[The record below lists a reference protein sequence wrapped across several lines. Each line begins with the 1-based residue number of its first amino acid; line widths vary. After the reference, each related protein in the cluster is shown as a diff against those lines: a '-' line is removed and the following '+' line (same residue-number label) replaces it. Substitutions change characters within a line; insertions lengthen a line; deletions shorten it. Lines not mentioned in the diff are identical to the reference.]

1 MSSDTNEQQQQLQEN
16 FLQQQEKISALK
28 ELVRKSG
35 AAHGS
40 SKSAAQEKVKN
51 IAERLFKSKA
61 KSKQG
66 LNVSTYSTTS
76 EIPSTE
82 HPSITQDQTHLL
94 SVSQPQFTLQSPTP
108 SFASTPNA
116 TPSKPQ
122 INTRHETPSSSSSIP
137 YTLQSSEKIALMR
150 QQLEQNKLRMAQKAS
165 SKQHLEQL
173 VSQLKDKFETTQQC
187 LEDTTE
193 LGRSMSDLSNLIHYT
208 PVSRERHKSATDLST
223 QNFSLEKERIKFL
236 ENRCRLLEKQL
247 DKEKQNNQRQQS
259 ANSSQNNDYF
269 ENKISELELTL
280 QQQQREFEAKEK
292 ALKEELKKLQNKQE
306 ISDYENS
313 EETNKLLKENEELKT
328 EINRISHELNN
339 QDLKQQIELITQENS
354 QLKQQVETLSKQ
366 LEIFTSEDNQG
377 STNNNAELET
387 EIEELK
393 QKLELYKSKETA
405 ETLDMLNENQL
416 LKQETETQL
425 RRIKELNEINDVLET
440 TRCDLTSKC
449 TELEEQIKQLQADN
463 IAALENLRLAE
474 EKCNNSAIS
483 ADSTSESKAQDT
495 DTQVKAEMAKQI
507 QELMDELISVK
518 SENSKLKETV
528 NEQEKLEIND
538 SSIAEKLASLEA
550 CIEAQRE
557 DLLKSQE
564 TQKKYEEELMEKTI
578 EFNVLNANFKVLE
591 EKLESSSKTKPLFSS
606 SSASGQDS
614 GNPELEMEIQQLKQ
628 KLDESNKAMI
638 KLKLKCKQSEKQI
651 EKLKKGSNLHEEVVK
666 LTKEKEQLQQKITEL
681 EDEKGQW
688 QLTQMETS
696 QSSNK
701 GEAEENKEDL
711 HKGCQEKIKELET
724 KLNEKETELQ
734 TLKQGEE
741 SRVTSELSA
750 IQLEEQVKE
759 LTEALQTLRKEYDE
773 KETKLHESLE
783 TIEKITKQKDELDK
797 KLEHYLNENIELLDK
812 VEKLSKSSSSA
823 ESIEIV
829 ERLTQQE
836 KQELEEFNK
845 RLGDSSE
852 ETPSQK
858 EAVNELTQTEINPE
872 ITESLNKLREESSEL
887 MNKIELFTTER
898 REVLEKMEHLTTEN
912 HDLLQRIEDL
922 TQEKQELEF
931 KLKKQEES
939 CEELQTKLKTVSQEK
954 ESLRLQM
961 QEFKNQKTQM
971 SQELTSLQ
979 QSSEVM
985 AALDNSETL
994 FEKCEKSLSKLYGEL
1009 EAYRKANDK
1018 KSKFNVSK
1026 KLAKEAE
1033 NAHSQ
1038 LSELLQKVKEASSA
1052 VETVTVVETV
1062 VAVTAPNGKALA
1074 EYEQLTAQNRE
1085 LKATIQELR
1094 RLLDEARD
1102 QQEEQTDNRFPS
1114 EERQAIQSE
1123 EDKEIQNENQ
1133 KKLQE
1138 ALQQI
1143 EQNETQLTELQ
1154 SRVEDLTQELYEART
1169 GQEEKSTEI
1178 TELKAEVENLKKI
1191 SEDFDRVIN
1200 DKEMAYEKQVEQ
1212 LTRLRK
1218 QLEAKCETYEQEMK
1232 ILQTLVDEQKQQL
1245 IEAYKEHEQE
1255 MNQKLEELQHLEENT
1270 QELKQELAQ
1279 LKTNTQLQGVELSQD
1294 LQKECEKLKESLKIQ
1309 KNLVQEQVEE
1319 LSNKQET
1326 IDTLNQQIIDL
1337 YKTMEE
1343 NANKIIEKEDE
1354 ISYLQELYDNNVQEK
1369 TKLEQTYQELL
1380 KQHQDVEAQ
1389 NKQQKDQINQQL
1401 EQITSLSTWQ
1411 QKAQDLEQRNKEQLD
1426 KLKKYAANLKKKAQ
1440 QCLDYESKLKLLE
1453 VQVTTQDNKQELE
1466 NLNTKN
1472 LQLQEELR
1480 NAQKLTQ
1487 DKASELEST
1496 IKHKL
1501 TLEQEAFELKD
1512 ELIKKENNLESLQ
1525 QQSSLEIQSMQDEL
1539 ILIREQM
1546 KEKLQEIVELQQCL
1560 KDRESENQ
1568 KLKEELQNSQI
1579 QIQNNNEIEQLRLE
1593 LQTAQMTIQQLQNNT
1608 ETEQLRHNL
1617 QEAQENILK
1626 LKVDLQ
1632 SSQQNSSFNSDWG
1645 DFNES
1650 EQLKEELQCTQEN
1663 LKLKT
1668 KEIEE
1673 LRQSLMAAQEQL
1685 IDWGNESSVKN
1696 ADYENMNKV
1705 LQDKTEKLERAEATM
1720 EELENELMTLREKE
1734 YENSQ
1739 KLQEL
1744 SSELESLKSKANQSP
1759 QNNELEIKLKEV
1771 TEELKA
1777 KSLKF
1782 EKSKA
1787 VIKERNGQI
1796 QRLQAQLKDLQEK
1809 LTACPEEEILSPS
1822 TQHQLDASIQQPI
1835 RAELE
1840 ALQEAYNKLNEKYN
1854 SEKANFQETI
1864 TRLETVHDGIQA
1876 KLQEDMSYIETLEQE
1891 NSTFKEKI
1899 CRLQE
1904 CVSGFEERR
1913 ASMERKV
1920 NILDE
1925 QMQSKTQEHLKVED
1939 ELIYRLNMLSE
1950 HDEIIAQRLI
1960 DSQTEKETI
1969 EEQYRKLQTDYNVL
1983 QTQYQKLEK
1992 DLTDFKSQA
2001 NEDYEQE
2008 LNSFKEKLTKAE
2020 TDLERQKAVYDGK
2033 LAAKVTELD
2042 ELECELS
2049 DQLEQIN
2056 NEKRQLSEQLERMT
2070 DECTRHQ
2077 NEVLR
2082 LQENLNTLE
2091 QAKSELERESS
2102 WLRMQ
2107 TENSQQDLYE
2117 LQELRMQSMQ
2127 DKTEIE
2133 NLRHQ
2138 IDTLSS
2144 NHESELQALRTQ
2156 IAELDTLRMQ
2166 VGQNQTDDQ
2175 VFIET
2180 ENKRL
2185 TDLLA
2190 EKETVIENYQRQN
2203 LQLQMAAA
2211 AASTSNNSN
2220 QQDPFALAF
2229 GLPPQN
2235 SNTNQQHQQQQQLP
2249 LNDNNTNE
2257 IERLNQELQDRNQQ
2271 IQRLQQ
2277 DLNKLQSEFNLVS
2290 DANQEMQ
2297 NQLSER
2303 QQDAVNL
2310 QTLQSVATALS
2321 ESQPTDV
2328 IPAPPMFFT
2337 SDAAV
2342 RSPFDDLI
2350 QPSHV
2355 AEQNSGISTE
2365 QPPTIEDLQRNV
2377 SDLEKHAQDLE
2388 HKLAARNQKEAEYE
2402 EKIRDIESRY
2412 QERDHQLQQSNS
2424 ELQKMHAEVAE
2435 LKQQLAELLAQ
2446 QYELYELRNQVGSLE
2461 ALLDDKNQEIIRI
2474 KREQENEQHL
2484 KKNMPALESQIVPTF
2499 QDPSVQPTLDM
2510 FFGNSAPAPEFEVFT
2525 LPKQSSEPVVEEII
2539 VPKKT
2544 YDCHPQEKIAP
2555 AAAPTPQES
2564 AITALDLGE
2573 DWGDSWG
2580 NTEATAEAEH
2590 FAKISASTTSAQ
2602 PTSLVPREQQ
2612 LELQMQELNERL
2624 QELQLALDRSEEQKK
2639 ELHVK
2644 SGKLMKKLKEY
2655 KVKIDELQATSNQNK
2670 DYRKSAS
2677 LEANSMFDDLVQ
2689 EELKSQIKTLEERLE
2704 EQKKHQETFN
2714 LEKEKLLKRIDV
2726 LTAGNERM
2734 SEMKERQDMEVQ
2746 MYQARIRELQ
2756 EKLNHLEDWGNEDAE
2771 NKVSNKPLE
2780 VEESKHEKKVETQ
2793 DVSENVVAELRKQIS
2808 SLSLEVQDLTGD
2820 RLELQALL
2828 EEEKLNSTKAEQTV
2842 ASLRL
2847 QMQTLEEAKAGERS
2861 AETYQ
2866 LNNLKLDL
2874 QNLQES
2880 YNTLSSNKESLEAEL
2895 KSVTETLSLSQNNE
2909 KRLQA
2914 EVDNLQ
2920 AEVETL
2926 RVTLNNTKQSLIDLE
2941 AELSV
2946 LKEQKEKQI
2955 DEICC
2960 KEKKE
2965 SIDLMKQ
2972 EIQLILSQKQAVEE
2986 QANQLIKEN
2995 ETLKLAQTQA
3005 QPSENVKS
3013 LEEKLQNLIAENEY
3027 LKTAASTSSNN
3038 EELSALLQEKESE
3051 ILHLKQRINDLMNE
3065 DQTEKLVLEILTKNQ
3080 EIHMLKMQV
3089 KHLEEDKHE
3098 LENNLSLQITK
3109 EMQANKEETQT
3120 TKQDDKRIQDMETTI
3135 KSLQEE
3141 KVHMEEELRVLN
3153 NHVMESLQLEEK
3165 LKSVTLELDTKDIE
3179 ISELRRTVESLKS
3192 TGETNKPAEPS
3203 VDFVALNSQWEA
3215 IVEQRCGEIAKL
3227 WQEHLAQ
3234 RERDFKATEERLK
3247 EEISA
3252 LRNNQTANLT
3262 IESGPQV
3269 ISVET
3274 TSSSTPASES
3284 TTASG
3289 TTSAEASQD
3298 GTPLRMRSED
3308 PESIIEKMQAAL
3320 ESQEVEIVTLKEQLA
3335 IRSAEYARL
3344 AAQYDPYKLHDTSS
3358 HSSAFGENR
3367 KPVNDA
3373 AMVSKSELD
3382 LAMYM
3387 LHQRDM
3393 RCEEMTL
3400 EIVNLLAERDTLQL
3414 KLSNTLRQLEAKNAQ
3429 TAGSSAEAAAAT
3441 GSPTSSPTENL
3452 PNNSVAGST
3461 VGIVADDDLNEKL
3474 SQLQTVS
3481 HSKDKMIKEEREQR
3495 IRQIEKLQQDV
3506 AKMPPAAVSEL
3517 IGSDLSQ
3524 TNQSPSTV
3532 LLNWLWGSK
3541 GNNSD

>member
-1 MSSDTNEQQQQLQEN
+1 MSSDTNEQQQQLQES

-51 IAERLFKSKA
+51 IAERLLKSKA

-66 LNVSTYSTTS
+66 LNVSTYTT
-76 EIPSTE
+76 TE
-82 HPSITQDQTHLL
+82 TPTAELSFVAQDQANML
-94 SVSQPQFTLQSPTP
+94 SISQGQFPLQSPTP
-108 SFASTPNA
+108 NFASTPNPTPNP
-116 TPSKPQ
+116 TPSKPSTTH
-122 INTRHETPSSSSSIP
+122 IAKTPSIP
-137 YTLQSSEKIALMR
+137 YSLQSSEKIALMR

-173 VSQLKDKFETTQQC
+173 VSQLKDKFESTQQC

-193 LGRSMSDLSNLIHYT
+193 LGRSMSDLSNLVHYT
-208 PVSRERHKSATDLST
+208 PVTRERHKSATDLSS

-247 DKEKQNNQRQQS
+247 DKEKQNNQRNNS
-259 ANSSQNNDYF
+259 ANVSSNTN
-269 ENKISELELTL
+269 ELEVKISDLELSL
-280 QQQQREFEAKEK
+280 QEKEKEFAAKETSY
-292 ALKEELKKLQNKQE
+292 KEELKKLQNSRE
-306 ISDYENS
+306 ITDFEAS
-313 EETNKLLKENEELKT
+313 EENAKLLKENEELKLQI
-328 EINRISHELNN
+328 EKISKENN
-339 QDLKQQIELITQENS
+339 QQDLQQQIDLLNQENT
-354 QLKQQVETLSKQ
+354 QLKQQLETLSKQ
-366 LEIFTSEDNQG
+366 LEVFTSDTTEEN
-377 STNNNAELET
+377 STAQLQS

-393 QKLELYKSKETA
+393 KQLETFKSKESA
-405 ETLDMLNENQL
+405 ETLDILNENHL

-425 RRIKELNEINDVLET
+425 KRIQELNEINDVLET

-449 TELEEQIKQLQADN
+449 TELEEQVKHLQADV
-463 IAALENLRLAE
+463 IVAQEKLRLSE
-474 EKCNNSAIS
+474 EKCAELEHNNKNSQTTSSSSAVTSSTDI
-483 ADSTSESKAQDT
+483 DS
-495 DTQVKAEMAKQI
+495 QVKAEMAKQI
-507 QELMDELISVK
+507 QELMDELLEVK
-518 SENSKLKETV
+518 TENSKLKETL

-564 TQKKYEEELMEKTI
+564 SQKKYEEELMEKTI
-578 EFNVLNANFKVLE
+578 ELNVLNANFKVLE
-591 EKLESSSKTKPLFSS
+591 EKLENSSKSKQLFSS
-606 SSASGQDS
+606 SSSSNQDS
-614 GNPELEMEIQQLKQ
+614 NNPELEMENQQLKQ

-638 KLKLKCKQSEKQI
+638 KLKLKCKQTEKQI
-651 EKLKKGSNLHEEVVK
+651 EKLKKGSDLHAEVVK
-666 LTKEKEQLQQKITEL
+666 LNKEKDKLQQKITEL

-696 QSSNK
+696 QNSTK
-701 GEAEENKEDL
+701 EEIAPKEDL
-711 HKGCQEKIKELET
+711 HKKCEEKIEKLET
-724 KLNEKETELQ
+724 LVKEKEVLLES
-734 TLKQGEE
+734 LKQGEQ
-741 SRVTSELSA
+741 SRVTSELSE

-759 LTEALQTLRKEYDE
+759 LTEELTALRKDLEINE
-773 KETKLHESLE
+773 QKLQESLE
-783 TIEKITKQKDELDK
+783 TNEKINKQKDELDK

-852 ETPSQK
+852 ETTSHK
-858 EAVNELTQTEINPE
+858 EAVNELTQTEISPE

-898 REVLEKMEHLTTEN
+898 REVLEKMELLTTEN
-912 HDLLQRIEDL
+912 HELLQRIEDL
-922 TQEKQELEF
+922 KQEKKDLET
-931 KLKKQEES
+931 KYTQQVENYD
-939 CEELQTKLKTVSQEK
+939 ELQTKLNNVTKEK
-954 ESLRLQM
+954 EALNLQM
-961 QEFKNQKTQM
+961 QDFKNQKAQL

-979 QSSEVM
+979 QSSEVV
-985 AALDNSETL
+985 AALDNGETL

-1102 QQEEQTDNRFPS
+1102 QQEDQSDNRFS
-1114 EERQAIQSE
+1114 EERQAIQNE
-1123 EDKEIQNENQ
+1123 EDKELSNETNI
-1133 KKLQE
+1133 KLQQS
-1138 ALQQI
+1138 LQQI
-1143 EQNETQLTELQ
+1143 EEYETQLSELQ
-1154 SRVEDLTQELYEART
+1154 SRVEDLTRELYEART
-1169 GQEEKSTEI
+1169 GLDEKSTEI
-1178 TELKAEVENLKKI
+1178 TELNAEVASLKKVA
-1191 SEDFDRVIN
+1191 EDFDRTIN
-1200 DKEMAYEKQVEQ
+1200 DKEMTHEKQVEQ

-1218 QLEAKCETYEQEMK
+1218 QLEAKCDTYEQEME
-1232 ILQTLVDEQKQQL
+1232 ILQTLVNEQKQQL
-1245 IEAYKEHEQE
+1245 IEAFKEHEHE
-1255 MNQKLEELQHLEENT
+1255 MNLKLLELQQHEEKAH
-1270 QELKQELAQ
+1270 ELKQELAQ
-1279 LKTNTQLQGVELSQD
+1279 LKQTSALQGTELTQD
-1294 LQKECEKLKESLKIQ
+1294 LQKECEKLKESLKIN
-1309 KNLVQEQVEE
+1309 KHLVQQQVEE

-1354 ISYLQELYDNNVQEK
+1354 ISYLQELLENNKQQMAR
-1369 TKLEQTYQELL
+1369 LEQTYSELQ
-1380 KQHQDVEAQ
+1380 KQHQDLVLV
-1389 NKQQKDQINQQL
+1389 NQQQTEQLNQQL
-1401 EQITSLSTWQ
+1401 EQLSSLTTWQ
-1411 QKAQDLEQRNKEQLD
+1411 QKVKDLEQRNKEQLD

-1440 QCLDYESKLKLLE
+1440 QCLDYEGKLKLLE
-1453 VQVTTQDNKQELE
+1453 TQAQTNNNAEEVELLNRKNVQLQDELQKSQQLMQEKSQELDNIVSVKLSLE
-1466 NLNTKN
+1466 QRVQ
-1472 LQLQEELR
+1472 QLQQEL
-1480 NAQKLTQ
+1480 N
-1487 DKASELEST
+1487 
-1496 IKHKL
+1496 
-1501 TLEQEAFELKD
+1501 
-1512 ELIKKENNLESLQ
+1512 KKELALEEVQ
-1525 QQSSLEIQSMQDEL
+1525 QQTSLEIQSMQDEL
-1539 ILIREQM
+1539 LLLREQM
-1546 KEKLQEIVELQQCL
+1546 KEKMQEIEEFKQTLTD
-1560 KDRESENQ
+1560 KDSETQ
-1568 KLKEELQNSQI
+1568 KLQKEVQLAAVHSVDTS
-1579 QIQNNNEIEQLRLE
+1579 EIEQLRSD
-1593 LQTAQMTIQQLQNNT
+1593 LQTAQLNLQQLQ
-1608 ETEQLRHNL
+1608 EKSAAELGAAQAAIQKL
-1617 QEAQENILK
+1617 EA
-1626 LKVDLQ
+1626 DLQ
-1632 SSQQNSSFNSDWG
+1632 TAQQNSSFTSDWG
-1645 DFNES
+1645 DFNETD
-1650 EQLKEELQCTQEN
+1650 QLKEELQCTQEN
-1663 LKLKT
+1663 LKLKV

-1685 IDWGNESSVKN
+1685 TDWGNESSVKN
-1696 ADYENMNKV
+1696 ADYENLNKV
-1705 LQDKTEKLERAEATM
+1705 LQDKTAKLERAENTM
-1720 EELENELMTLREKE
+1720 EELENELMTLREKD

-1739 KLQEL
+1739 KISDLTK
-1744 SSELESLKSKANQSP
+1744 ELESARLSTQQIP
-1759 QNNELEIKLKEV
+1759 QNNELENKLQV
-1771 TEELKA
+1771 LTEELKA

-1809 LTACPEEEILSPS
+1809 LTTCPEEEILSPT
-1822 TQHQLDASIQQPI
+1822 TQHQLDASIQQPV
-1835 RAELE
+1835 REELE
-1840 ALQEAYNKLNEKYN
+1840 ALQDAYNKLNEKYN

-1864 TRLETVHDGIQA
+1864 TRLETLHDGIQA

-1891 NSTFKEKI
+1891 NNTFKEKI

-1920 NILDE
+1920 NIMDE
-1925 QMQSKTQEHLKVED
+1925 QLQTKAEEHLKVED
-1939 ELIYRLNMLSE
+1939 ELVYRLNMLSE
-1950 HDEIIAQRLI
+1950 HDEVIAQRLL
-1960 DSQTEKETI
+1960 DSQSEKEVI
-1969 EEQYRKLQTDYNVL
+1969 EENYRKLQTDYN
-1983 QTQYQKLEK
+1983 QMQAQYQKLEK
-1992 DLTDFKSQA
+1992 EFNEFKSTA
-2001 NEDYEQE
+2001 SDNYDQE
-2008 LNSFKEKLTKAE
+2008 LNTLREQLTKAE
-2020 TDLERQKAVYDGK
+2020 ADMERQKAVYDGK

-2049 DQLEQIN
+2049 EQLDKIN
-2056 NEKRQLSEQLERMT
+2056 AEKRQLSEQLERMT
-2070 DECTRHQ
+2070 DDCAVHQ
-2077 NEVLR
+2077 NEILR

-2190 EKETVIENYQRQN
+2190 EKESIIENYQRQN

-2211 AASTSNNSN
+2211 AASSTTSN

-2229 GLPPQN
+2229 GLPAQN
-2235 SNTNQQHQQQQQLP
+2235 ATNNQLP
-2249 LNDNNTNE
+2249 TSDNNSNE
-2257 IERLNQELQDRNQQ
+2257 IERLNQEVQDKNQL
-2271 IQRLQQ
+2271 IYRLQQ
-2277 DLNKLQSEFNLVS
+2277 DLNNLQAEFNVVN

-2297 NQLSER
+2297 SQLTER

-2310 QTLQSVATALS
+2310 QTLQSVASALT

-2337 SDAAV
+2337 ADTAV

-2350 QPSHV
+2350 QASHT
-2355 AEQNSGISTE
+2355 AESANEISLE

-2388 HKLAARNQKEAEYE
+2388 HKLATRNQRESEYE
-2402 EKIRDIESRY
+2402 DKLRDLEARY
-2412 QERDHQLQQSNS
+2412 QERDQQLQHSQS
-2424 ELQKMHAEVAE
+2424 ELQKIQAE
-2435 LKQQLAELLAQ
+2435 LAQLQQHQAELLAQ
-2446 QYELYELRNQVGSLE
+2446 QHELHELRNQVGSLE
-2461 ALLDDKNQEIIRI
+2461 SLLHNKDQEITRI
-2474 KREQENEQHL
+2474 KREQQNEEHL
-2484 KKNMPALESQIVPTF
+2484 RKTMPTLESQIVPTF
-2499 QDPSVQPTLDM
+2499 QDPKIQPTLDM

-2525 LPKQSSEPVVEEII
+2525 LPQQSTEPVVEEII
-2539 VPKKT
+2539 VPKKA
-2544 YDCHPQEKIAP
+2544 YLCHPEEKSQP
-2555 AAAPTPQES
+2555 AAQETP
-2564 AITALDLGE
+2564 ITTLDLGE

-2590 FAKISASTTSAQ
+2590 FAKLTASTTSSA
-2602 PTSLVPREQQ
+2602 PVSLVPREQQ
-2612 LELQMQELNERL
+2612 LELQMQDLNERL
-2624 QELQLALDRSEEQKK
+2624 QELQLSLERSEEQKK

-2655 KVKIDELQATSNQNK
+2655 KVKIDELQSVAQNK

-2677 LEANSMFDDLVQ
+2677 IESNSMFDDLVQ
-2689 EELKSQIKTLEERLE
+2689 EELKSQIKTLETQLE
-2704 EQKKHQETFN
+2704 EQKKHQESFT

-2756 EKLNHLEDWGNEDAE
+2756 DKLNTLDDWGNEDNTPKDAPKQLVDE
-2771 NKVSNKPLE
+2771 I
-2780 VEESKHEKKVETQ
+2780 KHEE
-2793 DVSENVVAELRKQIS
+2793 AEKTHNISPNDLTELQKQIS
-2808 SLSLEVQDLTGD
+2808 ALTLEVQDLTGD

-2828 EEEKLNSTKAEQTV
+2828 EEEKMNSTKAEQTV

-2847 QMQTLEEAKAGERS
+2847 QVQTLEEAKLTEQS
-2861 AETYQ
+2861 AETYK

-2874 QNLQES
+2874 QNLQET
-2880 YNTLSSNKESLEAEL
+2880 YNTLLSNKEKLEAEY
-2895 KSVTETLSLSQNNE
+2895 KIQTETLSLSQANE

-2914 EVDNLQ
+2914 EVDTLLQ
-2920 AEVETL
+2920 EVETL
-2926 RVTLNNTKQSLIDLE
+2926 RDTLNNTKQSLIDLE
-2941 AELSV
+2941 AELSL

-2955 DEICC
+2955 DEVSS
-2960 KEKKE
+2960 KEKKL

-2972 EIQLILSQKQAVEE
+2972 EIELLLTQKQTIEE
-2986 QANQLIKEN
+2986 QANQLLKEN
-2995 ETLKLAQTQA
+2995 EALKLTQKPSVDIQT
-3005 QPSENVKS
+3005 
-3013 LEEKLQNLIAENEY
+3013 LEEKLQSLTAENEY
-3027 LKTAASTSSNN
+3027 LKSTSNSSSNN
-3038 EELSALLQEKESE
+3038 EELAAMLQEKESE

-3089 KHLEEDKHE
+3089 KHLEDDKHE

-3109 EMQANKEETQT
+3109 EMQANKEETQIIQ
-3120 TKQDDKRIQDMETTI
+3120 QDDKRVQELEAHI
-3135 KSLQEE
+3135 KAMQEE
-3141 KVHMEEELRVLN
+3141 KTHMEEELQVLN
-3153 NHVMESLQLEEK
+3153 NHVLESLQLEDK
-3165 LKSVTLELDTKDIE
+3165 MKALTLELDTKNIE
-3179 ISELRRTVESLKS
+3179 ISELRKTVESLKS
-3192 TGETNKPAEPS
+3192 TGETSKPEAAS

-3215 IVEQRCGEIAKL
+3215 IVEQRCGEIAKM

-3234 RERDFKATEERLK
+3234 RERDFKASEERLK
-3247 EEISA
+3247 EEILA
-3252 LRNNQTANLT
+3252 LRNNQAANLT
-3262 IESGPQV
+3262 IETGPQV

-3274 TSSSTPASES
+3274 TSSSTTATES

-3298 GTPLRMRSED
+3298 GTPLRLRSED
-3308 PESIIEKMQAAL
+3308 PDSIIEKMQAAL

-3344 AAQYDPYKLHDTSS
+3344 AAQYDPFKLRDTSS
-3358 HSSAFGENR
+3358 HSSVTAFSENR
-3367 KPVNDA
+3367 RPA
-3373 AMVSKSELD
+3373 AVEAPMVSKSELD

-3414 KLSNTLRQLEAKNAQ
+3414 KLSNTLRQLEAKNTQ
-3429 TAGSSAEAAAAT
+3429 TGGLTEATAAT
-3441 GSPTSSPTENL
+3441 GAATSSPSENAA
-3452 PNNSVAGST
+3452 NTSVAGST
-3461 VGIVADDDLNEKL
+3461 VGIVAEDDLNEKL

-3481 HSKDKMIKEEREQR
+3481 HSKDKIIKEEREQR

-3541 GNNSD
+3541 SGNTGGSPSGF